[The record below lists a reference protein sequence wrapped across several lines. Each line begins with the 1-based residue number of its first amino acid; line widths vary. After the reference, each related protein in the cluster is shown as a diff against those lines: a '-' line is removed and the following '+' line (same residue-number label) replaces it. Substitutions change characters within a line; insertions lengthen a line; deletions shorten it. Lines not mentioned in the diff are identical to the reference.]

1 MNIFTK
7 ATIYYTRAVA
17 EEIKHNKAFSTQV
30 LFAIR
35 RFYCQDWGETSAE
48 DKAVNENALKYKDF
62 ILAAYPTPVKA
73 GYGLLLRVQIKPNM
87 TL

>member
-17 EEIKHNKAFSTQV
+17 EKIKRNKAFSTQV

-35 RFYCQDWGETSAE
+35 RFYCQNWEDTSAE
-48 DKAVNENALKYKDF
+48 DKDVNEDALKIQRF
-62 ILAAYPTPVKA
+62 YPCCLSYLQRQA
-73 GYGLLLRVQIKPNM
+73 MDYSREYR
-87 TL
+87 